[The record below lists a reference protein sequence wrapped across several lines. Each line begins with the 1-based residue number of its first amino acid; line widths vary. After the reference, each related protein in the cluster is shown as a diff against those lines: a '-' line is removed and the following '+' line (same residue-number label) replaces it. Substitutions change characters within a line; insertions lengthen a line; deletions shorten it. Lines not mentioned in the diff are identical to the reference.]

1 MTDTVSKENE
11 LWEAVRAQGK
21 AIIGLEANQASI
33 RDSLVSITN
42 RLEHI
47 SSSIEVSGK
56 TPWTAIGAV
65 STIVIFLVGGFSTI
79 LFYSYSSNL
88 DHVITAAQVVREA
101 HFSHVEDGHPRHV
114 LERVD
119 HLHDEIV
126 EVKEDNNSFRDEA
139 RLAHEKSFDDL
150 NERITRLEQDLK
162 DGLYNGTVRRD

>member
-1 MTDTVSKENE
+1 MSPVSKENE

-47 SSSIEVSGK
+47 SMSVEVSGK

-101 HFSHVEDGHPRHV
+101 HSDHVEDGHPRHV

-119 HLHDEIV
+119 HLHDEVV
-126 EVKEDNNSFRDEA
+126 ELQKEDNSFRAES
-139 RLAHEKSFDDL
+139 RLSNERSFDDL
-150 NERITRLEQDLK
+150 NDRITRLEQDLK
-162 DGLYNGTVRRD
+162 DGLYNGTVQRD